1 MKLAKALKVKNKVAG
16 EVAQLR
22 DLLSKQNVRSTKQ
35 TFDYDN
41 SQVLA
46 NLRSKMDEL
55 VKVKAAIGAANA
67 EIYEKIF
74 RLAELKGLVKTLT
87 DLDTKQGV
95 FVERGDY
102 GSSPAVEVEY
112 AAQLKKVDVD
122 KLVAEIQNEIQ
133 SLQDELD
140 EFNFSRAVNL

>member
-1 MKLAKALKVKNKVAG
+1 MTRFDRSISSGFSAYWKDDVRGISVKF
-16 EVAQLR
+16 
-22 DLLSKQNVRSTKQ
+22 Q
-35 TFDYDN
+35 TIWPN

-102 GSSPAVEVEY
+102 GSSPAVE
-112 AAQLKKVDVD
+112 
-122 KLVAEIQNEIQ
+122 
-133 SLQDELD
+133 
-140 EFNFSRAVNL
+140 